1 MTLSRRNLLIVGG
14 TTAALAAT
22 GVPALASTSTSP
34 VLTWNQTLLRLV
46 RTPGAHPATVHPT
59 RSFAMMHSAMHD
71 AVSHTASV
79 NAAASQAAHDVLVGL
94 FPAMTTAFDA
104 QLAAELATVRNPAR
118 GVLAG
123 RWAAQQVLRSRANDG
138 SAATPPS
145 IPPGTRPGE
154 YRPTPP
160 AFAPAVFT
168 HWPAVRPFVLA
179 RAGVFRPEPYPSLA
193 SQRYRAALAEVTS
206 LGQDTST
213 ARSADQTVQARF
225 WSAPIW
231 NYWNEIAQAVLA
243 HSSVRTAANVL
254 ARLNLAFADAVI
266 AFYEAK
272 YHYRIWRPISAIPNW
287 NSLGTTP
294 PDPSYPG
301 AHSVISQ
308 AAATILR
315 YLVGQRQVLTVTS
328 EALPGTVRHFTT
340 FQQAADEAGL
350 SRIYG
355 GVHTRIDHVAGQQLG
370 LDVAR
375 LVLR

>member
-1 MTLSRRNLLIVGG
+1 MGG
-14 TTAALAAT
+14 TTAALAVT
-22 GVPALASTSTSP
+22 GVPALAATTSP
-34 VLTWNQTLLRLV
+34 VLAWNQTLLRIV

-59 RSFAMMHSAMHD
+59 RSFAMMHSAMRN
-71 AVSHTASV
+71 AVSHTPSAW
-79 NAAASQAAHDVLVGL
+79 AAASQAAHDVLVGL
-94 FPAMTTAFDA
+94 FPTMTTSFDA
-104 QLAAELATVRNPAR
+104 QLAAELATVHNPAQ

-123 RWAAQQVLRSRANDG
+123 RWAARQVLHTRANDG
-138 SAATPPS
+138 SAATPP
-145 IPPGTRPGE
+145 PLQPGTRPGE

-179 RAGVFRPEPYPSLA
+179 RADMFRPDPYPPLA
-193 SQRYRAALAEVTS
+193 SPRYRAALAEVAS
-206 LGQDTST
+206 LGENTST
-213 ARSADQTVQARF
+213 TRTADQTVQARF
-225 WSAPIW
+225 WAAPIW

-243 HSSVRTAANVL
+243 HSSVRTAANVF

-266 AFYEAK
+266 AFYDAK
-272 YHYRIWRPISAIPNW
+272 YHYRIWRPISAIPDW
-287 NSLGTTP
+287 TSFATTP

-315 YLVGQRQVLTVTS
+315 QTVGQRQVLTVTS

-340 FQQAADEAGL
+340 FQQAAEEAGL

-355 GVHTRIDHVAGQQLG
+355 GIHTRLDHTAGQQLG

-375 LVLR
+375 VALR

>member
-1 MTLSRRNLLIVGG
+1 MGG
-14 TTAALAAT
+14 TTAALAVT
-22 GVPALASTSTSP
+22 GAPALAATTSP
-34 VLTWNQTLLRLV
+34 VLNWNQTLLRIV

-59 RSFAMMHSAMHD
+59 RSFAMMHSAMHN
-71 AVSHTASV
+71 AVSHTSSAT
-79 NAAASQAAHDVLVGL
+79 AAASQAAHDVLTSL
-94 FPAMTTAFDA
+94 FPAMTAAFDA
-104 QLAAELATVRNPAR
+104 QLAAELATVHNPAQ

-123 RWAAQQVLRSRANDG
+123 QWAARQVLRTRANDG
-138 SAATPPS
+138 SAVTPP
-145 IPPGTRPGE
+145 PLQPGTRPGE

-179 RAGVFRPEPYPSLA
+179 RADMFRPDPYPPLA
-193 SQRYRAALAEVTS
+193 SPRYRAALAEVAS
-206 LGQDTST
+206 LGENTSVT
-213 ARSADQTVQARF
+213 RTADQTVQARF
-225 WSAPIW
+225 WAAPVW

-243 HSSVRTAANVL
+243 HSSVRTAAHVL

-266 AFYEAK
+266 AFYDAK

-287 NSLGTTP
+287 TSLGTTP

-315 YLVGQRQVLTVTS
+315 HMVGPRQVLTVTS
-328 EALPGTVRHFTT
+328 EVLPGTVRHFTT

-355 GVHTRIDHVAGQQLG
+355 GIHTRLDHTAGQRLG
-370 LDVAR
+370 LDVAH